1 MLVVTA
7 IYSFHFCSFVASLD
21 AHGDKTIQCV
31 GLFGGTEVQTGPVP
45 KAQKGAQGPIFQ
57 LWHLHGTAALVHD
70 DAYHMAV
77 PITWQCGGPPCPQRG
92 RQINF
97 KRMANGT
104 QNRQG
109 VGRLPASVRSWLLG
123 CNPWSLLCGIFN
135 QMFLHV
141 FTREGGG
148 ARFFEMFFEIG
159 RRLS

>member
-1 MLVVTA
+1 MCW
-7 IYSFHFCSFVASLD
+7 SR
-21 AHGDKTIQCV
+21 
-31 GLFGGTEVQTGPVP
+31 GTEVRTGSVP
-45 KAQKGAQGPIFQ
+45 EAQKDPQGPIFR

-70 DAYHMAV
+70 DAHHMAV
-77 PITWQCGGPPCPQRG
+77 PITWQCDGRRCHQHG
-92 RQINF
+92 RQIKF

-135 QMFLHV
+135 HMFLRMRV
-141 FTREGGG
+141 GE
-148 ARFFEMFFEIG
+148 ARFFEIG